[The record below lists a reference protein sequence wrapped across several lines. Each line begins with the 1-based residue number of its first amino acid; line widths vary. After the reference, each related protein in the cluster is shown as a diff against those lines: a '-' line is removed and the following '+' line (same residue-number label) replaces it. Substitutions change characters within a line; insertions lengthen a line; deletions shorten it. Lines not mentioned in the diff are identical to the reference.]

1 MALRVKK
8 VAKLRRN
15 LPFSSE
21 IWQILGVEK
30 TGTVK
35 SGGFN
40 CPGNGRAFI
49 ALEVLTKPNLKNK
62 NCSAGLFQ

>member
-15 LPFSSE
+15 MPFSSE

-30 TGTVK
+30 TGAVK
-35 SGGFN
+35 SGGLN
-40 CPGNGRAFI
+40 CPGNGRAFFH
-49 ALEVLTKPNLKNK
+49 
-62 NCSAGLFQ
+62 LFYLNNPYSV